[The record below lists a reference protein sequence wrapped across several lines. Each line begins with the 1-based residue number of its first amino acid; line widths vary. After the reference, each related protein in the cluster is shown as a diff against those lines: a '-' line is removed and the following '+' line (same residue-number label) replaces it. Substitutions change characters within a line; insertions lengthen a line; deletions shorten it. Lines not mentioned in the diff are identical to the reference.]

1 MKRVTPTTSTT
12 TSNILFVKGGVRTS
26 VVTTRYW
33 PWVLGWHESV
43 VGTLTSPELLDVGPA
58 EAVPAV
64 VVVPTPSVVRSVPV
78 PPVPWVGN
86 VGLGCVVG
94 DVASTTGLRLV
105 GSTGTV
111 LADGSLVC
119 TWVVVTMAEDTEAT
133 DWVVVG
139 SRVVFEELGVDL
151 PAVLCTG
158 WSVVTWMV
166 VPCVWAPEVGMGFLL
181 GVFVGVLLA
190 GLRVLV

>member
-1 MKRVTPTTSTT
+1 MLS
-12 TSNILFVKGGVRTS
+12 
-26 VVTTRYW
+26 
-33 PWVLGWHESV
+33 WHKSV

-64 VVVPTPSVVRSVPV
+64 VLVPTCSVVRSVPG
-78 PPVPWVGN
+78 PAVPWVGN

-94 DVASTTGLRLV
+94 NVASTSGLV

-111 LADGSLVC
+111 LVDSSLVF
-119 TWVVVTMAEDTEAT
+119 TWVVVTTAEDTEAT

-139 SRVVFEELGVDL
+139 SRVVFEGQGVDL

-166 VPCVWAPEVGMGFLL
+166 VPCVWAPEVGIGLL
-181 GVFVGVLLA
+181 LDVSVGVLLA

>member
-12 TSNILFVKGGVRTS
+12 RSSILFTKDGVRGS

-33 PWVLGWHESV
+33 PWVLSWHESV
-43 VGTLTSPELLDVGPA
+43 VGTLTSPELLDVDPA

-64 VVVPTPSVVRSVPV
+64 ALVPTRSVVRSVPG

-86 VGLGCVVG
+86 RGLGCVVG
-94 DVASTTGLRLV
+94 DVASTSGLRLV

-111 LADGSLVC
+111 LVDGSLVC
-119 TWVVVTMAEDTEAT
+119 TWVVVTTAEDTEVT
-133 DWVVVG
+133 DLGLVG
-139 SRVVFEELGVDL
+139 SRVVFEGLGVGL

-158 WSVVTWMV
+158 WSVVTRIV
-166 VPCVWAPEVGMGFLL
+166 VPCVWVPEVGMGFLL
-181 GVFVGVLLA
+181 DVLVGVLLV

>member
-12 TSNILFVKGGVRTS
+12 RSSILFTKDGVRGS

-33 PWVLGWHESV
+33 SWVLSWHESV
-43 VGTLTSPELLDVGPA
+43 VGTLTSPELLDVDPA

-64 VVVPTPSVVRSVPV
+64 ALVPTRSVVRSVPG

-86 VGLGCVVG
+86 RGLGCVVG
-94 DVASTTGLRLV
+94 DVASTSGLRLV

-111 LADGSLVC
+111 LVDGSLVC
-119 TWVVVTMAEDTEAT
+119 TWVAVTTAEDTEVT
-133 DWVVVG
+133 DLGLVG
-139 SRVVFEELGVDL
+139 SRVVFEGLGVGL

-158 WSVVTWMV
+158 WSVVTRIV

-181 GVFVGVLLA
+181 DVLVGVLLV